1 MKARK
6 VICAM
11 LAVLLLAFATGC
23 WNRRELNDLA
33 ITIGLGIDKLDANQ
47 YRISAQV
54 VEPGE
59 AAEKKGSGRSP
70 VILYSE
76 TGSTV
81 MEALRKATMNSP
93 RKLYMAHLRILIIGE
108 ALAREGIADVLDF
121 MVRDH
126 GVRTD
131 FYIAIAKGRKAEEML
146 KVMTPLEKLPAVK
159 INKTMESSE
168 KVWAPSL
175 AVTMDMLISDIISD
189 GKQPV
194 LATIELKG
202 DPQAGNQR
210 SSLEQID
217 VPASIVTSS
226 LAAFKGSK
234 LVGWLNQ
241 DESKG
246 HNYILNKITNT
257 VGFISCPKG
266 GKIALEVIRANSKL
280 KARMEDGEPIVDI
293 ELRIKQNVGEV
304 LCNID
309 LTKMETLDDLNERSS
324 QKLKSFIEAAVDKA
338 QKQFESD
345 IFGFGEAVHRADPKA
360 WKQLKQNWDQHFT
373 TMQVNVKVDVQTILL
388 GTVTD
393 SLLKKVKE

>member
-1 MKARK
+1 
-6 VICAM
+6 M

-217 VPASIVTSS
+217 GPASIVTSS